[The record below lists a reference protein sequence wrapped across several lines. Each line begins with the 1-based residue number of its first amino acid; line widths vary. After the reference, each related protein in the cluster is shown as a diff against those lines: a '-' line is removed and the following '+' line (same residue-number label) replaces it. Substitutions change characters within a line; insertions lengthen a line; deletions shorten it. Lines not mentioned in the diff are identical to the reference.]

1 LDGALKMYPPVY
13 DYANVML
20 SNSQGDIIYVLNRHG
35 ALKDMD
41 HILPESWQEAFKE
54 GKKEVYLSDVFRSR
68 RQADQFRHDPD
79 AALERK
85 VVFGQSQAIPIQE
98 ALEGNS
104 GHGFSIDYRGKKVIA
119 VWRHV
124 PSLDWG
130 MVAKIDVSEASQ
142 AAATLRGFVLLF
154 VAAVVILSIFLAL
167 IVAKSIS
174 DPIQVLEKAQRES
187 AEATWIIKSAQ
198 NLAGS

>member
-1 LDGALKMYPPVY
+1 MGV
-13 DYANVML
+13 
-20 SNSQGDIIYVLNRHG
+20 IVLEIDV
-35 ALKDMD
+35 AS
-41 HILPESWQEAFKE
+41 IFKLVQDSTGMGE
-54 GKKEVYLSDVFRSR
+54 TGETLIARKEDDAVLFLNPL
-68 RQADQFRHDPD
+68 RHDPD
-79 AALERK
+79 AALKRK

-124 PSLDWG
+124 PLLDWG

>member
-1 LDGALKMYPPVY
+1 
-13 DYANVML
+13 
-20 SNSQGDIIYVLNRHG
+20 
-35 ALKDMD
+35 
-41 HILPESWQEAFKE
+41 
-54 GKKEVYLSDVFRSR
+54 
-68 RQADQFRHDPD
+68 
-79 AALERK
+79 
-85 VVFGQSQAIPIQE
+85 
-98 ALEGNS
+98 
-104 GHGFSIDYRGKKVIA
+104 
-119 VWRHV
+119 
-124 PSLDWG
+124 